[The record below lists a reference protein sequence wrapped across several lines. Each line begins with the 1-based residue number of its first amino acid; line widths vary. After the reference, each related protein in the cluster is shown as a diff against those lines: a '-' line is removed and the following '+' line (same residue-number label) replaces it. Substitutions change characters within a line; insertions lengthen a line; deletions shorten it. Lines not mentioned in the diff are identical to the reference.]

1 MSHCI
6 SSMASS
12 GIGVHATGSAHLK
25 GGGQATICTL
35 KQRMD
40 PVLFGYR
47 PKLSTADL
55 SLHGWQKLSI
65 INWHSCL
72 CSLNQISFL
81 NRAQYSELS
90 WTKAFHQGCFA
101 ESRASFPPNGW
112 WIRCGLHGTKAAVGL
127 GDHDC
132 DSWNLKPLHV
142 NPLPIFSGW
151 IWNPHE
157 FTNILFPVKVHPSQ
171 DFVGWVAKDDWR
183 IW

>member
-72 CSLNQISFL
+72 CNLNQISFL
-81 NRAQYSELS
+81 NRAQYSELKLDQS
-90 WTKAFHQGCFA
+90 LSPRMLCRKP
-101 ESRASFPPNGW
+101 SFFPAKW
-112 WIRCGLHGTKAAVGL
+112 M
-127 GDHDC
+127 
-132 DSWNLKPLHV
+132 V
-142 NPLPIFSGW
+142 NPMRTSWHESSCGAWGSWLWFLEFETFTCQSFAHIFWMDMESTW
-151 IWNPHE
+151 IHE
-157 FTNILFPVKVHPSQ
+157 YTFSRKS
-171 DFVGWVAKDDWR
+171 AS
-183 IW
+183 